1 LRIWIAI
8 DGKYR
13 TGKSACATHIAKPHA
28 HPLKLFLNPAAP
40 DMMALI
46 VQLLNGSPAIC
57 GRRFMKRK
65 LLVVLAA
72 VASLVLFSS
81 AAMAHH
87 GVAGY
92 DMSKTITL
100 HGTVT
105 KFEWSNP
112 HVVVY
117 VDAKNDKGEMQ
128 NWTIEFA
135 APIHMVRAGWNKNVM
150 KTGDDI
156 VIDTHPSRNGA
167 PVGITSTITFILKV
181 VVNGQALPG
190 RSD

>member
-1 LRIWIAI
+1 
-8 DGKYR
+8 
-13 TGKSACATHIAKPHA
+13 
-28 HPLKLFLNPAAP
+28 
-40 DMMALI
+40 
-46 VQLLNGSPAIC
+46 
-57 GRRFMKRK
+57 MKRN
-65 LLVVLAA
+65 LLVVMAA
-72 VASLVLFSS
+72 MGILMSFSG

-92 DMSKTITL
+92 DMTKTITL

-105 KFEWSNP
+105 KFDWSNP

-117 VDAKNDKGEMQ
+117 VDAKNDSGEMQ
-128 NWTIEFA
+128 HWTIEFA
-135 APIHMVRAGWNKNVM
+135 APIHMVRAGWTKNAM

-156 VIDTHPSRNGA
+156 TIDTHPSRNGA
-167 PVGITSTITFILKV
+167 PVGISSTITFILKV

>member
-1 LRIWIAI
+1 
-8 DGKYR
+8 
-13 TGKSACATHIAKPHA
+13 
-28 HPLKLFLNPAAP
+28 
-40 DMMALI
+40 
-46 VQLLNGSPAIC
+46 
-57 GRRFMKRK
+57 MKRI

-72 VASLVLFSS
+72 MGSLAIFSVPTI
-81 AAMAHH
+81 AHH

-92 DMSKTITL
+92 DLTKTITL

-105 KFEWSNP
+105 KFDWSNP

-117 VDAKNDKGEMQ
+117 LDAKNDAGQMQ
-128 NWTIEFA
+128 HWTIEFA
-135 APIHMVRAGWNKNVM
+135 APVHMVRAGWSKNSM

-167 PVGITSTITFILKV
+167 PIGITSTITFILKT

-190 RSD
+190 RSE

>member
-1 LRIWIAI
+1 
-8 DGKYR
+8 
-13 TGKSACATHIAKPHA
+13 
-28 HPLKLFLNPAAP
+28 
-40 DMMALI
+40 
-46 VQLLNGSPAIC
+46 
-57 GRRFMKRK
+57 MKRK

-72 VASLVLFSS
+72 VASLAMFAG

-92 DMSKTITL
+92 DLTKTITL

-105 KFEWSNP
+105 KFDWSNP

-117 VDAKNDKGEMQ
+117 VDAKNEGGEMQ
-128 NWTIEFA
+128 HWTIEFA
-135 APIHMVRAGWNKNVM
+135 APVHMVRAGWSKNSM

-167 PVGITSTITFILKV
+167 PVGISSTITFILKV

-190 RSD
+190 RSE